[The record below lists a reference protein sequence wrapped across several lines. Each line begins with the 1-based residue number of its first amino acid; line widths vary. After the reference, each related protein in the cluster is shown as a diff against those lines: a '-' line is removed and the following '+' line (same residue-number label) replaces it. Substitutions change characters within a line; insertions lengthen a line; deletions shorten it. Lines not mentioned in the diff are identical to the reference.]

1 MPVAGPSDTRQDHT
15 DTKETGTVKKL
26 SILAAAAAM
35 IAISAPSHAQDSAL
49 KKILETG
56 VLKFGTTGDWN
67 PMSIRDAASGDY
79 KGFDIDIATEL
90 ANDLGVKL
98 EFVKTDWKTLVNGV
112 IAGQYDI
119 TSSASLNPGRA
130 KVAGY
135 SESYFELASVPI
147 THKETLGKFNDWDDI
162 NKAGVTVAT
171 TSGTVQEPLVK
182 RIFPNATIKVVEA
195 PARDF
200 QEVLAKRADVHV
212 TSNVEA
218 ATLVEKYSQLA
229 IIPVKEPVA
238 PTPVAMLMP
247 QADQVW
253 INYVNHWIKLKKARG
268 FFKQTAEKW
277 GLATQ

>member
-26 SILAAAAAM
+26 SMLAAAAAM

>member
-1 MPVAGPSDTRQDHT
+1 MPVAGSSDTRQDHT

>member
-26 SILAAAAAM
+26 SMLAAAAAM

-135 SESYFELASVPI
+135 SDSYFELASVPL
-147 THKETLGKFNDWDDI
+147 THKEMLGKFNDWDDI

-229 IIPVKEPVA
+229 IVPVKEPVA